1 MEKKRLFRIMAKA
14 DRTFAIGIAD
24 KIKETEEITI
34 VKEPEKVLAMIKMRE
49 PVKQSLFYLGEVIVT
64 EAAVSIG
71 GANGVAV
78 LMGDDYEKT
87 ASMAI
92 IDAAFNS
99 GVLQD
104 ETPFWEMEEQLL
116 AQEEKENALFQKTM
130 VDFNTMA

>member
-14 DRTFAIGIAD
+14 DREFAIGIANQ
-24 KIKETEEITI
+24 IKEKEEITI
-34 VKEPEKVLAMIKMRE
+34 VKEPEKVLTMIKMRE

-64 EAAVSIG
+64 EAAVAVG

-87 ASMAI
+87 SSMAI

-99 GVLQD
+99 GVWQD
-104 ETPFWEMEEQLL
+104 VTPFLEMEEQLL

-130 VDFNTMA
+130 VDFKTMA

>member
-14 DRTFAIGIAD
+14 DREFAIGIANQ
-24 KIKETEEITI
+24 IKEKEEITI
-34 VKEPEKVLAMIKMRE
+34 VKEPEKVLTMIKMRE

-64 EAAVSIG
+64 EAAVAVG

-87 ASMAI
+87 SSMAI

-99 GVLQD
+99 GVWQD
-104 ETPFWEMEEQLL
+104 ETPFLEMEEQLL
-116 AQEEKENALFQKTM
+116 AQEEKENAL
-130 VDFNTMA
+130 

>member
-14 DRTFAIGIAD
+14 DRAFAIGIAD

-104 ETPFWEMEEQLL
+104 ETPFLDMEEQLL

>member
-14 DRTFAIGIAD
+14 DREFAIGIANQ
-24 KIKETEEITI
+24 IKEKEEITI
-34 VKEPEKVLAMIKMRE
+34 VKEPEKVLTMIKMRE
-49 PVKQSLFYLGEVIVT
+49 PVKQSLFYLGEVMVT
-64 EAAVSIG
+64 EAAVAVG

-87 ASMAI
+87 SSMAI

-99 GVLQD
+99 GVWQD
-104 ETPFWEMEEQLL
+104 ETPFLEMEEQLL

-130 VDFNTMA
+130 VDFKTMA

>member
-14 DRTFAIGIAD
+14 DREFAIGIANQ
-24 KIKETEEITI
+24 IKEKEEITI
-34 VKEPEKVLAMIKMRE
+34 VKEPEKVLTMIKMRE
-49 PVKQSLFYLGEVIVT
+49 PVKQSLFYVGEVIVT
-64 EAAVSIG
+64 EAAVAVG

-87 ASMAI
+87 SSMAI

-99 GVLQD
+99 GVWQD
-104 ETPFWEMEEQLL
+104 ETPFLEMEEQLL

-130 VDFNTMA
+130 VDFKTMA

>member
-14 DRTFAIGIAD
+14 DREFAIGIANQ
-24 KIKETEEITI
+24 IKEKEEITI
-34 VKEPEKVLAMIKMRE
+34 VKEPEKVLTMIKMRE

-64 EAAVSIG
+64 EAAVAVS

-87 ASMAI
+87 SSMAI

-99 GVLQD
+99 GVWQD
-104 ETPFWEMEEQLL
+104 ETPFLEMEEQLL

-130 VDFNTMA
+130 VDFKTMA

>member
-14 DRTFAIGIAD
+14 DRAFAIGIAD

-104 ETPFWEMEEQLL
+104 ETPFLEMEEQLL

>member
-1 MEKKRLFRIMAKA
+1 MAKA
-14 DRTFAIGIAD
+14 DREFVIGIAN

-34 VKEPEKVLAMIKMRE
+34 VKEPEKVLTMIKMRE
-49 PVKQSLFYLGEVIVT
+49 PVKESLFYLGEVIVT

-71 GANGVAV
+71 GTNGVAV

-87 ASMAI
+87 SSMAI

-99 GVLQD
+99 GGLQD
-104 ETPFWEMEEQLL
+104 ETPFLEMEEQLL

-130 VDFNTMA
+130 VDFKTMA

>member
-14 DRTFAIGIAD
+14 DREFAIEIANQ
-24 KIKETEEITI
+24 IKEKEEITI
-34 VKEPEKVLAMIKMRE
+34 VKEPEKVLTMIKMRE

-64 EAAVSIG
+64 EAAVAVG

-87 ASMAI
+87 SSMAI

-99 GVLQD
+99 GVWQD
-104 ETPFWEMEEQLL
+104 ETPFLEMEEQLL

-130 VDFNTMA
+130 VDFKTMA

>member
-1 MEKKRLFRIMAKA
+1 
-14 DRTFAIGIAD
+14 
-24 KIKETEEITI
+24 
-34 VKEPEKVLAMIKMRE
+34 MIKMRE

-104 ETPFWEMEEQLL
+104 ETPFLEMEEQLL

>member
-14 DRTFAIGIAD
+14 DREFAIGIANQ
-24 KIKETEEITI
+24 IKEKEEITI
-34 VKEPEKVLAMIKMRE
+34 VKEPEKVLTMIKMRE

-64 EAAVSIG
+64 EAAVAVG

-87 ASMAI
+87 SSMAI

-99 GVLQD
+99 GVWQD
-104 ETPFWEMEEQLL
+104 ETPFLEMEEQLL

-130 VDFNTMA
+130 VDFKTMA

>member
-14 DRTFAIGIAD
+14 DRAFAIGIAD

-34 VKEPEKVLAMIKMRE
+34 VKEPEKVLTMIKMRE

-64 EAAVSIG
+64 EAAVAVG

-87 ASMAI
+87 SSMAI

-99 GVLQD
+99 GVWQD
-104 ETPFWEMEEQLL
+104 ETPFLEMEEQLL

-130 VDFNTMA
+130 VDFKTMA